1 MTRKIRSE
9 RSDLL
14 ADLRR
19 RKMYLTSRQSRLF
32 EMTKSTNLVNDSFKH
47 FSAWLA
53 ALFLVVLG
61 AKLWVVQLY
70 GSPLPLWDQ
79 WYEAELFFRPWVEGH
94 LTWQAFFAAHNE
106 HRILFTRLLD
116 LGVIWLNGRW
126 EPLLQMTVNAF
137 VHAAF
142 VCGLAFCLW
151 DFLGRK
157 SGGLICFLLAPFFAL
172 PYAGENTI
180 WAFNSQQYFLSIFS
194 LATLA
199 GLGLGKPGS
208 RRWWCGLAAA
218 IMGLV
223 TMASGLLAPMAVG
236 GLTVLRAIKQRRME
250 RGNLITLGACLVVMG
265 LGAALSVTMEDDR
278 PLRAHS
284 LMEFTSA
291 LARNLAWPFF
301 NAPEMVCLLSLPLAV
316 LVALYFRPNFPV
328 PRAAEFLLAFG
339 LWGGLQSAGLA
350 YGRANYG
357 EVIPASRYMD
367 VLNVFVIASLFTT
380 VLLSQLWFRGQFSK
394 WAVTLLPLVF
404 AGVIFFGLCRISQIV
419 VENLLLPTRM
429 MNLAAEE
436 RVETF
441 MATGD
446 AAGFLEKPTV
456 RPDPKLVL
464 HVLNNAKLQTIMPA
478 VCLPPGSPQITGR
491 FAPIAQWLL
500 RNSMTTLSGGLVLF
514 VSLCGYGL
522 ARGSMSLSRGNP
534 AGIIILL
541 AGLAALGFV
550 WSKRSLQ
557 RESVEYALQREL
569 AAYFK
574 SVDNFKRAAIHE
586 HKADVL
592 KQQGNSDGA
601 RRP

>member
-1 MTRKIRSE
+1 MTRPTNP
-9 RSDLL
+9 
-14 ADLRR
+14 
-19 RKMYLTSRQSRLF
+19 TS
-32 EMTKSTNLVNDSFKH
+32 DSFKH

-79 WYEAELFFRPWVEGH
+79 WHEAERFFRPWVEGH
-94 LTWQAFFAAHNE
+94 LTWKDFFAAHNE

-116 LGVIWLNGRW
+116 LSVIWLNGRW
-126 EPLLQMTVNAF
+126 EPLLQMTINAF
-137 VHAAF
+137 IHAAF

-157 SGGLICFLLAPFFAL
+157 NGWFICFLLAPFFAL

-180 WAFNSQQYFLSIFS
+180 WAFNSQLYLLDITS
-194 LATLA
+194 LATLV
-199 GLGLGKPGS
+199 GLGFGRPGGWS
-208 RRWWCGLAAA
+208 WWLGLAAA
-218 IMGLV
+218 ILGLF

-236 GLTVLRAIKQRRME
+236 GLTVLRAIKRRRMN
-250 RGNLITLGACLVVMG
+250 RGDLITLGLCLAVIG

-278 PLRAHS
+278 LLRAQT
-284 LMEFTSA
+284 LMQFTSA
-291 LARNLAWPFF
+291 LARNLTWPFF
-301 NAPEMVCLLSLPLAV
+301 NVPEMVCLIPLPLAW
-316 LVALYFRPNFPV
+316 LVALYFRPNFQE
-328 PRAAEFLLAFG
+328 PRAAEFLLTFG
-339 LWGGLQSAGLA
+339 LWGVLQSAGLA

-380 VLLSQLWFRGQFSK
+380 VLLSQLWIRGQFSK

-419 VENLLLPTRM
+419 VDNLLIPTRI
-429 MNLAAEE
+429 MNLAVEE
-436 RVETF
+436 RIATF
-441 MATGD
+441 MTSGD
-446 AAGFLEKPTV
+446 ERDLLEPPTV
-456 RPDPKLVL
+456 RPDPQVTLQVL
-464 HVLNNAKLQTIMPA
+464 RNAKLQAILPA
-478 VCLPPGSPQITGR
+478 VCLPPAFPPVTGR
-491 FAPIAQWLL
+491 FAAVSQWLL
-500 RNSMTTLSGGLVLF
+500 RNSMAILSCGLVLF

-522 ARGSMSLSRGNP
+522 ARGALGLTRANP
-534 AGIIILL
+534 AGIAALL

-557 RESVEYALQREL
+557 RETVEYELQREL

-586 HKADVL
+586 HKADAL
-592 KQQGNSDGA
+592 KHQGNSDGA

>member
-1 MTRKIRSE
+1 
-9 RSDLL
+9 
-14 ADLRR
+14 
-19 RKMYLTSRQSRLF
+19 
-32 EMTKSTNLVNDSFKH
+32 
-47 FSAWLA
+47 
-53 ALFLVVLG
+53 
-61 AKLWVVQLY
+61 
-70 GSPLPLWDQ
+70 
-79 WYEAELFFRPWVEGH
+79 
-94 LTWQAFFAAHNE
+94 
-106 HRILFTRLLD
+106 
-116 LGVIWLNGRW
+116 
-126 EPLLQMTVNAF
+126 MTVNAF
-137 VHAAF
+137 IHAAF

-157 SGGLICFLLAPFFAL
+157 NGGLICFLLAPFFAL
-172 PYAGENTI
+172 PYAAENTI
-180 WAFNSQQYFLSIFS
+180 WAINSQQYFLSIFS

-199 GLGLGKPGS
+199 GLGFGKPGG
-208 RRWWCGLAAA
+208 RRWWFGLAAA
-218 IMGLV
+218 IMGLF

-236 GLTVLRAIKQRRME
+236 GLMVLRAIKNRRME
-250 RGNLITLGACLVVMG
+250 RDNWITLGVCLVVMG
-265 LGAALSVTMEDDR
+265 LGAALSVTMADDR

-291 LARNLAWPFF
+291 LARNLTWPFF

-316 LVALYFRPNFPV
+316 LVALYFRPNFPE
-328 PRAAEFLLAFG
+328 PRAAEFLLVFG

-380 VLLSQLWFRGQFSK
+380 VLLSQLWIRGQFSK
-394 WAVTLLPLVF
+394 WAVMLLPLVF

-441 MATGD
+441 WATGEPRD
-446 AAGFLEKPTV
+446 FFEPPTV
-456 RPDPKLVL
+456 RPSPEVALGVL
-464 HVLNNAKLQTIMPA
+464 RNTKLQTIMPA

-491 FAPIAQWLL
+491 FAAISQWLL
-500 RNSMTTLSGGLVLF
+500 RNSRAILSCGLVLF
-514 VSLCGYGL
+514 VGLCGCGL

-534 AGIIILL
+534 AGIIVLL

-557 RESVEYALQREL
+557 RESVEYSLQRKL
-569 AAYFK
+569 AAHFK

-586 HKADVL
+586 HKTDAL
-592 KQQGNSDGA
+592 KHQGNSDGA

>member
-151 DFLGRK
+151 DFLGRN

-339 LWGGLQSAGLA
+339 LWGVLQSAGLA

>member
-1 MTRKIRSE
+1 MTRPTNP
-9 RSDLL
+9 
-14 ADLRR
+14 
-19 RKMYLTSRQSRLF
+19 TS
-32 EMTKSTNLVNDSFKH
+32 DSFKH

>member
-1 MTRKIRSE
+1 MTRPTNP
-9 RSDLL
+9 
-14 ADLRR
+14 
-19 RKMYLTSRQSRLF
+19 TS
-32 EMTKSTNLVNDSFKH
+32 DSFKH

-94 LTWQAFFAAHNE
+94 LTWQAFFAPDNE

-137 VHAAF
+137 IHAIF

-157 SGGLICFLLAPFFAL
+157 SGWLICFLLAPFFAL
-172 PYAGENTI
+172 PYAAENTI
-180 WAFNSQQYFLSIFS
+180 WAINSQQYFLSIFS

-199 GLGLGKPGS
+199 GLGFGKPGG
-208 RRWWCGLAAA
+208 RRWWLGLAAA
-218 IMGLV
+218 IMGLF

-236 GLTVLRAIKQRRME
+236 GLMVLRAIKNRRME
-250 RGNLITLGACLVVMG
+250 RGNLITLGACLVVIG
-265 LGAALSVTMEDDR
+265 LGAALSVTMEGDR

-291 LARNLAWPFF
+291 LARNLTWPFY

-316 LVALYFRPNFPV
+316 LVALYFRPYFSE
-328 PRAAEFLLAFG
+328 PRAAEFLLVFG
-339 LWGGLQSAGLA
+339 LWGGLQSAALA

-357 EVIPASRYMD
+357 EAVPASRYMD
-367 VLNVFVIASLFTT
+367 VLNIFVIASLFATG
-380 VLLSQLWFRGQFSK
+380 LLQQSGLRSQWLNRTGM
-394 WAVTLLPLVF
+394 LLPLVF
-404 AGVIFFGLCRISQIV
+404 AGVIFFGLGRISQIV
-419 VENLLLPTRM
+419 VKGLLIPSRM
-429 MNLAAEE
+429 MNLVAEE

-446 AAGFLEKPTV
+446 AGDFLERPTV

-464 HVLNNAKLQTIMPA
+464 QVLNNPKLQTIMPA
-478 VCLPPGSPQITGR
+478 VCLPPLSAQITGR
-491 FAPIAQWLL
+491 LAVLSQWLL
-500 RNSMTTLSGGLVLF
+500 RHSMAILSGGLVMF

-522 ARGSMSLSRGNP
+522 ARGTPGLARANP
-534 AGIIILL
+534 AGVIVLL

-557 RESVEYALQREL
+557 RESVEYSLQREL
-569 AAYFK
+569 AAHFK

-592 KQQGNSDGA
+592 KHQGNSDGA